1 MYLYNCDLESLP
13 QVDQLLLLSR
23 RDWHCNLAFNTA
35 DWDMLLITCSYAV
48 VKILQ
53 NWQLLQPRT
62 LLSAVLGVGIKIL
75 AVRGWR
81 ADDGA
86 GEQCEEEEVA
96 ERSHYELAT
105 TTIPHPPVLHGGRR
119 RWKSQQWQWSWALE
133 EGNREKVFRFLA
145 FKSIWTGNKLNL
157 IN

>member
-1 MYLYNCDLESLP
+1 
-13 QVDQLLLLSR
+13 
-23 RDWHCNLAFNTA
+23 
-35 DWDMLLITCSYAV
+35 MLLITCSYAV

-62 LLSAVLGVGIKIL
+62 LLSTVLGVGIKIL
-75 AVRGWR
+75 AARGWR

-105 TTIPHPPVLHGGRR
+105 TTIPNPPVLHGGRR
-119 RWKSQQWQWSWALE
+119 RWKSQQ
-133 EGNREKVFRFLA
+133 
-145 FKSIWTGNKLNL
+145 
-157 IN
+157 